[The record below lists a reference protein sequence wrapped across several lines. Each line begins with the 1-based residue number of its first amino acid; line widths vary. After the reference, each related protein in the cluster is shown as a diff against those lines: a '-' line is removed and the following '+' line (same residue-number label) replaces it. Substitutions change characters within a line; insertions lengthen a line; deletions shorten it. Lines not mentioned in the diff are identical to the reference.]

1 LEFEYLWKLGSSS
14 AHFLVF
20 CHHTF
25 PVEFFIFVSFGITA
39 YGPIYLARLQGSS
52 FDAPIPKSLGVGQWL
67 LPYSARASVRFYFP
81 SGLPAKAEE

>member
-1 LEFEYLWKLGSSS
+1 M
-14 AHFLVF
+14 
-20 CHHTF
+20 
-25 PVEFFIFVSFGITA
+25 FVSFGITA